1 MLPGAVS
8 VIWKKSFMVFGR
20 VRPWKLNTYTSQSS
34 LYIGYNCMGKQ
45 SIISLRRV
53 THNKMYSLTRNLFI
67 IQSQVR
73 VDERQFSPQMTGWRL
88 YTATVLRRIVH
99 DSIPFRLR

>member
-1 MLPGAVS
+1 
-8 VIWKKSFMVFGR
+8 
-20 VRPWKLNTYTSQSS
+20 
-34 LYIGYNCMGKQ
+34 MGKQ

-53 THNKMYSLTRNLFI
+53 THNKMYSLTRNIFI

-99 DSIPFRLR
+99 DSIAFRLR